1 MGSTANAGLHS
12 LQSPLSVGDGSQSP
26 QTDGTF
32 RLRSHRSSFSVP
44 QGAAPALPSAS
55 SGEASRTPR
64 PRGLGTP
71 GWVKSSQSRSAEEPL
86 LAYLLSH
93 FIRSIMPSG
102 QQGLSGLI
110 CRFKAVLVS
119 VDLTLRREKARCMP
133 ATQRTKMLTFTQT
146 LQIRISH
153 LHRGA
158 GPARRPRS
166 LTSVWVTSHKGT
178 IYWEVFLPL
187 TSQATS
193 VQSYHT
199 AICSRGLS
207 PVVFCSLGSLC
218 PPCAR

>member
-1 MGSTANAGLHS
+1 MGLHF

-55 SGEASRTPR
+55 SGEASRTPW

-71 GWVKSSQSRSAEEPL
+71 GWVKSSQRRSAEEPL

-119 VDLTLRREKARCMP
+119 VDLTLQREKARCMP
-133 ATQRTKMLTFTQT
+133 ARLTFTQT

-153 LHRGA
+153 LH
-158 GPARRPRS
+158 PTLPNIS
-166 LTSVWVTSHKGT
+166 LGYQPQGHR
-178 IYWEVFLPL
+178 L
-187 TSQATS
+187 
-193 VQSYHT
+193 
-199 AICSRGLS
+199 
-207 PVVFCSLGSLC
+207 LGSLFATDFSGHLC
-218 PPCAR
+218 PILPHCHMLEGSEPCLLFRWGLSVLLCLRSSFRIL